1 MNYVKILAIGIQI
14 FIGFAVAFFYVRILK
29 RRFLGG
35 LWGATVVGVIG
46 SVLGGFFLNDVFIW
60 MVNNITTVNY
70 VATISGALFLIWGFS
85 RMTHDSRDS

>member
-1 MNYVKILAIGIQI
+1 MNWIKVLAIGIQI

-29 RRFLGG
+29 RRFLGM
-35 LWGATVVGVIG
+35 LWGATVVGIIG
-46 SVLGGFFLNDVFIW
+46 SVLGGFFLNDIFAW

-85 RMTHDSRDS
+85 KMTHDGRD